1 MVLANIFLST
11 WHYIHVLAWTVLC
24 IPGSSL
30 QNEFPICDQQL
41 NIHIVFEPLIK
52 NYVPQLLIVLY
63 IYTHSWRI
71 FEPPLFSDILQPSV
85 QPDLR

>member
-1 MVLANIFLST
+1 MVLASIILST
-11 WHYIHVLAWTVLC
+11 WHYILTWMVLC
-24 IPGSSL
+24 IPDSLSL

-63 IYTHSWRI
+63 IYIRSWR
-71 FEPPLFSDILQPSV
+71 FLEPPLFV
-85 QPDLR
+85 F

>member
-1 MVLANIFLST
+1 MVLANIILST

-24 IPGSSL
+24 IPDSSL

-41 NIHIVFEPLIK
+41 NIHIFEPLII

-63 IYTHSWRI
+63 TI
-71 FEPPLFSDILQPSV
+71 
-85 QPDLR
+85 